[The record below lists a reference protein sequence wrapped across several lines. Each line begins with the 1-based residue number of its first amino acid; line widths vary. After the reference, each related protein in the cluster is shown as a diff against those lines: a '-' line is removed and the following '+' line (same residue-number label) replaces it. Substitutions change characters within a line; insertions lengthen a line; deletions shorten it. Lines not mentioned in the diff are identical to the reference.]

1 MIESDSETF
10 QHWQLINEFVFVWHL
25 IDWDLIVLINTSS
38 WSGSDLILW
47 KLTTLCRFFSF
58 SQVDTF
64 ETTAHLTKN
73 SVERKHLLNFNFLCW
88 NSQDKSAVIPMMSV
102 PTRDQTPTVLRGYSS
117 LVLTNQTVTM
127 TPSARRAWNA
137 ACRVVVKSV
146 WSLYIIPHVS
156 LFDFLVWLCRKSCLN
171 IYIYILKLER

>member
-1 MIESDSETF
+1 MKLYDWNCLRNVSTLATA
-10 QHWQLINEFVFVWHL
+10 QGVFVWHL
-25 IDWDLIVLINTSS
+25 IGWDQYLFLVWQRSHSLKIDKT
-38 WSGSDLILW
+38 
-47 KLTTLCRFFSF
+47 CRFFSF

-73 SVERKHLLNFNFLCW
+73 SVERKHLLNLNFLCW
-88 NSQDKSAVIPMMSV
+88 NSQDKSTVIPIMSV
-102 PTRDQTPTVLRGYSS
+102 PTRDHAPTVLRGYSS

-137 ACRVVVKSV
+137 ACRVAVKSV

-156 LFDFLVWLCRKSCLN
+156 LFDLLV
-171 IYIYILKLER
+171 

>member
-1 MIESDSETF
+1 MKLYDW
-10 QHWQLINEFVFVWHL
+10 HWLRNVSTLATDQRVFVWHL
-25 IDWDLIVLINTSS
+25 IGRDLIVLINTSS
-38 WSGSDLILW
+38 WSRSDLILL
-47 KLTTLCRFFSF
+47 KLTTLFSF

-64 ETTAHLTKN
+64 ETTARLTKN

-88 NSQDKSAVIPMMSV
+88 NSQDKSTVIPMMSV

-127 TPSARRAWNA
+127 TPSACRAWNA

-146 WSLYIIPHVS
+146 WSL
-156 LFDFLVWLCRKSCLN
+156 
-171 IYIYILKLER
+171 